1 LVRILLRKDAVSDLR
16 LVSYLAPSLP
26 EGLFVAVATRIAEAT
41 GLTTSLRFET
51 RSSAPPRG
59 EVDPFSSGEADIGFL
74 CSPGYVWM
82 TDLQPPAVRLLAAAP
97 VFDDPRTEGR
107 PVYFSDVVVAHGSPA
122 IGFEDLRGG
131 TWAFNDPCSW
141 SGYLNLLVRLRDVGG
156 AAFFRALRES
166 GSHLQSVRLIATGE
180 VDGAAV
186 DSNALAVLR
195 RREPSLASRL
205 RILESWGP
213 HPIQPIVVSSRMP
226 SALADRIAASLCSMH
241 LDEHS
246 ARVLRSFGVLRFAPV
261 ADEEYAGERAALRS
275 WQPGQQAAGLST
287 KPTPVCGDLSA
298 RGE

>member
-1 LVRILLRKDAVSDLR
+1 MLPGDTVSNLR
-16 LVSYLAPSLP
+16 LISYLAPSQP
-26 EGLFVAVATRIAEAT
+26 EGLFVAVATRIAEVT
-41 GLTTSLRFET
+41 GLTTSLRFQIRT
-51 RSSAPPRG
+51 SAPPPG

-107 PVYFSDVVVAHGSPA
+107 PVYFSDVVVAQGSPA
-122 IGFEDLRGG
+122 MRFEDLRGG

-141 SGYLNLLVRLRDVGG
+141 SGYLSLLVRLRDVGG
-156 AAFFRALRES
+156 APFFRALRES
-166 GSHLQSVRLIATGE
+166 GSHLQSVRLITTGK

-195 RREPSLASRL
+195 RREPNLASRL

-213 HPIQPIVVSSRMP
+213 HPIQPIVVSSRLP
-226 SALADRIAASLCSMH
+226 AALANRIAASLCSMH

-246 ARVLRSFGVLRFAPV
+246 AKVLHSFGVLRFAPV

-275 WQPGQQAAGLST
+275 WQGEQQSAAYQSGCVQAAS
-287 KPTPVCGDLSA
+287 
-298 RGE
+298 

>member
-1 LVRILLRKDAVSDLR
+1 MLPGHTVSNLR
-16 LVSYLAPSLP
+16 LISYLAPSLP

-41 GLTTSLRFET
+41 GLTTSLRFQIRT
-51 RSSAPPRG
+51 SAPSPG

-82 TDLQPPAVRLLAAAP
+82 TDLQPPAVQLLAAAP

-107 PVYFSDVVVAHGSPA
+107 PVYFSDVVVAQGSPA
-122 IGFEDLRGG
+122 MRFEDLRGG

-141 SGYLNLLVRLRDVGG
+141 SGYLSLLVRLRDVGG
-156 AAFFRALRES
+156 APFFRALRES
-166 GSHLQSVRLIATGE
+166 GSHLQSVRLITTGK

-195 RREPSLASRL
+195 RREPNLASRL

-213 HPIQPIVVSSRMP
+213 HPIQPIVVSSRLP
-226 SALADRIAASLCSMH
+226 AALANRIAASLCSMH

-246 ARVLRSFGVLRFAPV
+246 AKVLHSFGLLRFAPV

-275 WQPGQQAAGLST
+275 WQGEQQSAAYQSGCVQAAS
-287 KPTPVCGDLSA
+287 
-298 RGE
+298 